1 MTPEIQRRK
10 PLETRYPKDPNT
22 LLPVAKKS
30 KGTFNMATTKL
41 PIKVEKD
48 DTPQPFSK
56 NFDQFGNSSGFIF
69 DVSLSTAVAADGKNE
84 ERAPKPKGPLSPEM
98 LDKMNRYWRAANYLC
113 IGQIYLFDNPL
124 LRSPLKA
131 EQIKPR
137 LLGHWGTSPGQ
148 NFIYIHL
155 NRLITEHDA
164 DIIYISGPGHGGPSL
179 NACSYLEGSYTE
191 VHPEITRDED
201 GLRLMFRKFSTPG
214 GVPSHCGP
222 HVPNSMHEGGEL
234 GYSLVHAF
242 GAAFDNPDLIVACVI
257 GDGES
262 ETCPLE
268 GSWKSVNFVNPV
280 RDGAV
285 LPILHLNG
293 YKISGPT
300 AQGRTSDADLKA
312 LYVGRG
318 YRPYFVEGDDP
329 EVVHQLLAQTLE
341 DCYAEIRGI
350 QQEARKSGFKK
361 QPVWPMIIFRTP
373 KGWTCPKEVD
383 GIPIEGT
390 FRAHQVPLATVREN
404 PEHLKILEAW
414 MKSYKAEELFDE
426 NGKFVE
432 ELAALSPI
440 GNRRMGGNPHVNGG
454 RSLITLA
461 LPDFTD
467 YALEIPGP
475 GQVLA
480 EAPRKLGDFFRDIF
494 KMNPKNF
501 RMFCPDES
509 NSNRLNSI
517 FEATKR
523 CSMAE
528 IVSIDDELGPDGRVM
543 EVLSEHLCQGWLEG
557 YLLTGRH
564 GMWSSY
570 EAFAQVVDSMTTQHA
585 KWLEQCEAFP
595 WRRPLASLNV
605 LLTSHAWRND
615 HNGFSHQ
622 ATGYV
627 DNALARRSEVIR
639 VYYPPD
645 SNCLLSV
652 FDHCLRSRNYVN
664 VVTCGKQPQLQW
676 LNMDEALEHCSRG
689 ASTWK
694 FATNDGGGEPDVVL
708 ACAGDVPTIETCAA
722 SWLLQKH
729 VPGIKV
735 RVVNVV
741 DLMTLMFPDKHSHGM
756 DEMSFNALFTE
767 NAPVVFAFHNNRWL
781 IHTLV
786 HGRSNEGRFHVHGYM
801 DHGTT
806 TTPFDMVVL
815 NEMSRFH
822 LALDALKHIP
832 RLRQQAE
839 NAINFF
845 NLELQRHHDYI
856 REHLEDMPEIR
867 NWQWTKDFSDAT
879 APAPLAKGHPE
890 KAMFTDS

>member
-1 MTPEIQRRK
+1 
-10 PLETRYPKDPNT
+10 
-22 LLPVAKKS
+22 
-30 KGTFNMATTKL
+30 MATKELIVNADQTKN
-41 PIKVEKD
+41 
-48 DTPQPFSK
+48 T
-56 NFDQFGNSSGFIF
+56 SGFIF
-69 DVSLSTAVAADGKNE
+69 DVALSTAIAADGKLE
-84 ERAPKPKGPLSPEM
+84 AQAPKPQGPLSPDM

-113 IGQIYLFDNPL
+113 IGQIYLFENPL
-124 LRSPLKA
+124 LREPLKA

-148 NFIYIHL
+148 NLIYIHL
-155 NRLITEHDA
+155 NRLIKEHDA

-179 NACSYLEGSYTE
+179 NACSYLEGTYTE
-191 VHPEITRDED
+191 VHPEITSDED

-268 GSWKSVNFVNPV
+268 GSWKSVNFLNPV

-300 AQGRTSDADLKA
+300 AQGRTSDADLRA
-312 LYVGRG
+312 LYTGRG
-318 YRPYFVEGDDP
+318 YKPYFVEGDDP
-329 EVVHQLLAQTLE
+329 EVVHQLLAGTLD
-341 DCYAEIRGI
+341 DCYAEIRSI
-350 QQEARKSGFKK
+350 QQSARKSGFKK
-361 QPVWPMIIFRTP
+361 QPVWPMIILRTP

-404 PEHLKILEAW
+404 PEHLIILEAW
-414 MKSYKAEELFDE
+414 MKSYKPEELFDK
-426 NGKFVE
+426 NGSFIP
-432 ELAALSPI
+432 ELAALAPV

-494 KMNPKNF
+494 EMNLTNF
-501 RMFCPDES
+501 RMFCPDET

-528 IVSIDDELGPDGRVM
+528 LVSIDDELGPEGRVL
-543 EVLSEHLCQGWLEG
+543 EVLSEHLCEGWLEG

-570 EAFAQVVDSMTTQHA
+570 EAFAQVVDSMLTQHA
-585 KWLEQCEAFP
+585 KWLEQCREYA
-595 WRRPLASLNV
+595 WRKPIASLNV
-605 LLTSHAWRND
+605 LITSHAWRND

-622 ATGYV
+622 ATGFV
-627 DNALARRSEVIR
+627 DNALARRSDTIR

-664 VVTCGKQPQLQW
+664 IVTCGKQPQLQW

-708 ACAGDVPTIETCAA
+708 ACAGDVPTIEICAT

-741 DLMTLMFPDKHSHGM
+741 DLMTLMYPDKHPHGM

-767 NAPVVFAFHNNRWL
+767 KAPVIFAFHNNRWL

-786 HGRSNEGRFHVHGYM
+786 HGRANEGRFHVHGYI
-801 DHGTT
+801 DQGTT

-832 RLRQQAE
+832 RLRVQAAD
-839 NAINFF
+839 AIQMFGKK
-845 NLELQRHHDYI
+845 LTEHHDYI

-867 NWQWTKDFSDAT
+867 NWQWTADFSDSA
-879 APAPLAKGHPE
+879 APAPLAKGHPQ

>member
-1 MTPEIQRRK
+1 
-10 PLETRYPKDPNT
+10 
-22 LLPVAKKS
+22 
-30 KGTFNMATTKL
+30 MATKEL
-41 PIKVEKD
+41 SISAEQD
-48 DTPQPFSK
+48 GIPQSFSK
-56 NFDQFGNSSGFIF
+56 NFDQTGNSSGFIF
-69 DVSLSTAVAADGKNE
+69 DVNLSTAIAANGKTE
-84 ERAPKPKGPLSPEM
+84 AQAPAPKGPLSPEL

-113 IGQIYLFDNPL
+113 IGQIYLFENPL
-124 LRSPLKA
+124 LREPLKA

-148 NFIYIHL
+148 NLIYIHL
-155 NRLITEHDA
+155 NRLIKEHDA

-179 NACSYLEGSYTE
+179 NACSYLEGTYTE
-191 VHPEITRDED
+191 VHPEITHDED

-268 GSWKSVNFVNPV
+268 GSWKSVNFLNPV

-300 AQGRTSDADLKA
+300 AQGRTSDENLKA

-318 YRPYFVEGDDP
+318 YKPYFVEGDDP
-329 EVVHQLLAQTLE
+329 QVVHQLLAGTLD
-341 DCYAEIRGI
+341 DCYAEIRSI
-350 QQEARKSGFKK
+350 QKEARGAGFKK
-361 QPVWPMIIFRTP
+361 QPIWPMIILRTP

-390 FRAHQVPLATVREN
+390 FRAHQVPLASVRDN
-404 PEHLKILEAW
+404 PKHLKILETW
-414 MKSYKAEELFDE
+414 MKSYKAHELFDE
-426 NGKFVE
+426 NGKFIY
-432 ELAALSPI
+432 ELAALAPA

-627 DNALARRSEVIR
+627 DNALARRSETIR

-676 LNMDEALEHCSRG
+676 LNMDEAIEHG

-694 FATNDGGGEPDVVL
+694 FATNDEGGEPDVVL
-708 ACAGDVPTIETCAA
+708 ACAGDVPTIEICAA

-741 DLMTLMFPDKHSHGM
+741 DLMTLMFPDKHVHGM

-767 NAPVVFAFHNNRWL
+767 KAPVIFAFHNNRWL

-832 RLRQQAE
+832 RLRLQAE
-839 NAINFF
+839 KAINFF
-845 NLELQRHHDYI
+845 NQELHRHHDYI

-867 NWQWTKDFSDAT
+867 NWQWTKDFSDAA
-879 APAPLAKGHPE
+879 APAPLAKGHPQ

>member
-1 MTPEIQRRK
+1 
-10 PLETRYPKDPNT
+10 
-22 LLPVAKKS
+22 
-30 KGTFNMATTKL
+30 MATTEL
-41 PIKVEKD
+41 PLSTD
-48 DTPQPFSK
+48 PAAQ
-56 NFDQFGNSSGFIF
+56 SSEFIF
-69 DVSLSTAVAADGKNE
+69 DVSLSTAIAANGKTEVRAVA
-84 ERAPKPKGPLSPEM
+84 PKGPLSPEM
-98 LDKMNRYWRAANYLC
+98 LGRMNRYWRAANYLC
-113 IGQIYLFDNPL
+113 IGQIYLFENPL
-124 LRSPLKA
+124 LREPLTA

-148 NFIYIHL
+148 NLIYIHL
-155 NRLITEHDA
+155 NRLIKEHDA

-191 VHPEITRDED
+191 VHPEITANED
-201 GLRLMFRKFSTPG
+201 GMRLMFRKFSTPG

-268 GSWKSVNFVNPV
+268 GSWKSVNFLNPT

-285 LPILHLNG
+285 LPVLHLNG

-312 LYVGRG
+312 LYTGRG
-318 YRPYFVEGDDP
+318 YKPYFVEGDDP
-329 EVVHQLLAQTLE
+329 EVVHQLLAQAMD
-341 DCYAEIRGI
+341 DCYAEIRSI
-350 QQEARKSGFKK
+350 QQGARKNGFKK
-361 QPVWPMIIFRTP
+361 QPDWPMIILRTP

-383 GIPIEGT
+383 GVPIEGT

-404 PEHLKILEAW
+404 PEHLKVLEAW
-414 MKSYKAEELFDE
+414 MRSYKPEELFDGS
-426 NGKFVE
+426 GKFIE
-432 ELAALSPI
+432 ELSVLAPR
-440 GNRRMGGNPHVNGG
+440 GNRRMGGSPHVNGG

-480 EAPRKLGDFFRDIF
+480 EAPRKLGEFFRDIF
-494 KMNPKNF
+494 RMNLTNF
-501 RMFCPDES
+501 RMFCPDET

-528 IVSIDDELGPDGRVM
+528 LVSIDDELGPDGRVL
-543 EVLSEHLCQGWLEG
+543 EVLSEHLCEGWLEG

-570 EAFAQVVDSMTTQHA
+570 EAFAQVVDSMLTQHA
-585 KWLEQCEAFP
+585 KWLEQCRDYP
-595 WRRPLASLNV
+595 WRKPIASLNV

-622 ATGYV
+622 ATGFV
-627 DNALARRSEVIR
+627 DNALARRSDTIR

-664 VVTCGKQPQLQW
+664 IVTCGKQPQLQW

-694 FATNDGGGEPDVVL
+694 FATNDEGGEPDVVL
-708 ACAGDVPTIETCAA
+708 ACAGDVPTIEICAT

-741 DLMTLMFPDKHSHGM
+741 DLMTLMYPDKHPHGM

-767 NAPVVFAFHNNRWL
+767 KAPVIFAFHNNRWL

-786 HGRSNEGRFHVHGYM
+786 HGRANESRFHVHGYM
-801 DHGTT
+801 DEGTT

-832 RLRQQAE
+832 RLRVQAAD
-839 NAINFF
+839 AIQLFGKK
-845 NLELQRHHDYI
+845 LHEHHDYI

-867 NWQWTKDFSDAT
+867 NWQWTADFSDSA
-879 APAPLAKGHPE
+879 APAPLAKGHPQ

>member
-1 MTPEIQRRK
+1 
-10 PLETRYPKDPNT
+10 
-22 LLPVAKKS
+22 
-30 KGTFNMATTKL
+30 MATTEL
-41 PIKVEKD
+41 PIKVEKHE
-48 DTPQPFSK
+48 TPQPFSK
-56 NFDQFGNSSGFIF
+56 NFDQTGNTSGFIF
-69 DVSLSTAVAADGKNE
+69 DVSLSTAIAADGKIE
-84 ERAPKPKGPLSPEM
+84 AQAPVPKGPLSPDL

-113 IGQIYLFDNPL
+113 IGQIYLFENPL
-124 LRSPLKA
+124 LREPLKA

-148 NFIYIHL
+148 NLIYIHL
-155 NRLITEHDA
+155 NRLIKEHDA

-191 VHPEITRDED
+191 VHPEITHDED

-242 GAAFDNPDLIVACVI
+242 GAAFDNPGLIVACII

-268 GSWKSVNFVNPV
+268 GSWKSVNFLNPV

-300 AQGRTSDADLKA
+300 AQGRTSDVDLKA

-318 YRPYFVEGDDP
+318 YKPYFVEGGDP

-341 DCYAEIRGI
+341 DCYAEIRAI
-350 QQEARKSGFKK
+350 QQEARKNGFKK
-361 QPVWPMIIFRTP
+361 QPVWPMIILRTP

-390 FRAHQVPLATVREN
+390 FRAHQVPLASVKDN

-414 MKSYKAEELFDE
+414 MRSYKPEELFDKD
-426 NGKFVE
+426 GKFID
-432 ELAALSPI
+432 ELAALAPVGS
-440 GNRRMGGNPHVNGG
+440 RRMGGNPHVNGG
-454 RSLITLA
+454 RSLVALD
-461 LPDFTD
+461 LPDFTN

-494 KMNPKNF
+494 KMNLTNF

-509 NSNRLNSI
+509 DSNRLNSI

-528 IVSIDDELGPDGRVM
+528 IVSIDEKLGPDGRVM

-585 KWLEQCEAFP
+585 KWLEQCCEYS

-627 DNALARRSEVIR
+627 DNALARRSETIR

-694 FATNDGGGEPDVVL
+694 FATNDDGGEPDVVL
-708 ACAGDVPTIETCAA
+708 ACAGDVPTIEICAT

-741 DLMTLMFPDKHSHGM
+741 DLMTLMYPDKHPHGM
-756 DEMSFNALFTE
+756 DEMSFNELFTE
-767 NAPVVFAFHNNRWL
+767 SAPVIFAFHNNRWL

-786 HGRSNEGRFHVHGYM
+786 HGRSNEARFHVHGYM
-801 DHGTT
+801 DRGTT

-822 LALDALKHIP
+822 LALDALKHVP
-832 RLRQQAE
+832 RLRSQA
-839 NAINFF
+839 ASAVDLFGKK
-845 NLELQRHHDYI
+845 LEEHHDYI

-867 NWQWTKDFSDAT
+867 NWQWTKDFSDAA

>member
-1 MTPEIQRRK
+1 
-10 PLETRYPKDPNT
+10 
-22 LLPVAKKS
+22 
-30 KGTFNMATTKL
+30 MATTEL
-41 PIKVEKD
+41 PVSVEKN
-48 DTPQPFSK
+48 DTSQPFSK

-69 DVSLSTAVAADGKNE
+69 DVSLSTAVAANGKNE
-84 ERAPKPKGPLSPEM
+84 ERVPMPKGPLSTEM

-124 LRSPLKA
+124 LRLPLTA

-155 NRLITEHDA
+155 NRLIKEHDA

-318 YRPYFVEGDDP
+318 YKPYFVEGDDP

-350 QQEARKSGFKK
+350 QQEARKNGFKK

-414 MKSYKAEELFDE
+414 MKSYKAEELFDA
-426 NGKFVE
+426 NGKFID
-432 ELAALSPI
+432 ELAALAPT

-494 KMNPKNF
+494 KMNLTNF

-585 KWLEQCEAFP
+585 KWLEQCGAYP

-676 LNMDEALEHCSRG
+676 LNMDEALEHCSKG

-722 SWLLQKH
+722 SWLLQKY

-741 DLMTLMFPDKHSHGM
+741 DLMTLMFPDKHTHGM

-767 NAPVVFAFHNNRWL
+767 TAPVIFAFHNNRWL

-786 HGRSNEGRFHVHGYM
+786 HGRANEARFHVHGYM
-801 DHGTT
+801 DQGTT

-832 RLRQQAE
+832 RLRLQAE

-845 NLELQRHHDYI
+845 NQQLQRHHDYI
-856 REHLEDMPEIR
+856 REHLEDIPEIR
-867 NWQWTKDFSDAT
+867 NWRWTKDFSDSA
-879 APAPLAKGHPE
+879 APAPMAKGHPE

>member
-1 MTPEIQRRK
+1 
-10 PLETRYPKDPNT
+10 
-22 LLPVAKKS
+22 
-30 KGTFNMATTKL
+30 MATTEL
-41 PIKVEKD
+41 PVTVEKN
-48 DTPQPFSK
+48 DTSQPFSK

-69 DVSLSTAVAADGKNE
+69 DVSLSTAVAANGKNE
-84 ERAPKPKGPLSPEM
+84 ERVPMPKGPLSTEM

-124 LRSPLKA
+124 LRLPLTA

-155 NRLITEHDA
+155 NRLIKEHDA

-318 YRPYFVEGDDP
+318 YKPYFVEGDDP

-350 QQEARKSGFKK
+350 QQEARKNGFKK

-390 FRAHQVPLATVREN
+390 FRAHQVPLATVREY

-414 MKSYKAEELFDE
+414 MKSYKAEELFDA
-426 NGKFVE
+426 NGKFID
-432 ELAALSPI
+432 ELAALAPT

-494 KMNPKNF
+494 KMNLTNF

-585 KWLEQCEAFP
+585 KWLEQCGAYP

-676 LNMDEALEHCSRG
+676 LNMDEALEHCSKG

-722 SWLLQKH
+722 SWLLQKY

-741 DLMTLMFPDKHSHGM
+741 DLMTLMFPDKHTHGM

-767 NAPVVFAFHNNRWL
+767 TAPVIFAFHNNRWL

-786 HGRSNEGRFHVHGYM
+786 HGRANEARFHVHGYM
-801 DHGTT
+801 DQGTT

-832 RLRQQAE
+832 RLRLQAE

-845 NLELQRHHDYI
+845 NQQLQRHHDYI
-856 REHLEDMPEIR
+856 REHLEDIPEIR
-867 NWQWTKDFSDAT
+867 NWRWTKDFSDSA
-879 APAPLAKGHPE
+879 APAPMAKGHPE

>member
-1 MTPEIQRRK
+1 
-10 PLETRYPKDPNT
+10 
-22 LLPVAKKS
+22 
-30 KGTFNMATTKL
+30 
-41 PIKVEKD
+41 
-48 DTPQPFSK
+48 
-56 NFDQFGNSSGFIF
+56 
-69 DVSLSTAVAADGKNE
+69 
-84 ERAPKPKGPLSPEM
+84 M

-155 NRLITEHDA
+155 NRLIKEHDA

-191 VHPEITRDED
+191 VHPEITHDED

-242 GAAFDNPDLIVACVI
+242 GAAFDNPDLIVACVV

-268 GSWKSVNFVNPV
+268 GSWKSVNFVNPA

-318 YRPYFVEGDDP
+318 YKPYFVEGDDP

-350 QQEARKSGFKK
+350 QQEARTNGFKM

-414 MKSYKAEELFDE
+414 MKSYKAEELFDG
-426 NGKFVE
+426 NGKFID
-432 ELAALSPI
+432 ELAALSPL

-454 RSLITLA
+454 RELITLA

-494 KMNPKNF
+494 RTNLTNF

-509 NSNRLNSI
+509 DSNRLNSI
-517 FEATKR
+517 FEATNR

-528 IVSIDDELGPDGRVM
+528 IVSIDDKLGPDGRVM

-585 KWLEQCEAFP
+585 KWLEQCREYP

-694 FATNDGGGEPDVVL
+694 FATNDNGGEPDVVL

-722 SWLLQKH
+722 AWLLQKH
-729 VPGIKV
+729 VPEIKV

-741 DLMTLMFPDKHSHGM
+741 DLMTLMFPDKHTHGM

-767 NAPVVFAFHNNRWL
+767 QAPVIFAFHNNRWL

-801 DHGTT
+801 DKGTT

-832 RLRQQAE
+832 RLRLQAE
-839 NAINFF
+839 GAINFF
-845 NLELQRHHDYI
+845 NQELQRHHDYI

-879 APAPLAKGHPE
+879 APAPLAKGHPQ
-890 KAMFTDS
+890 KAIFTDS

>member
-1 MTPEIQRRK
+1 
-10 PLETRYPKDPNT
+10 
-22 LLPVAKKS
+22 
-30 KGTFNMATTKL
+30 MATTEL
-41 PIKVEKD
+41 PLS
-48 DTPQPFSK
+48 T
-56 NFDQFGNSSGFIF
+56 DQAVKSSAFIF
-69 DVSLSTAVAADGKNE
+69 DVALSTAIAANGKTE
-84 ERAPKPKGPLSPEM
+84 AHALVPKGPLSPEM
-98 LDKMNRYWRAANYLC
+98 LDRMNRYWRAANYLC
-113 IGQIYLFDNPL
+113 IGQIYLFENPL
-124 LRSPLKA
+124 LREPLTA
-131 EQIKPR
+131 AQIKPR

-148 NFIYIHL
+148 NLIYIHL
-155 NRLITEHDA
+155 NRLIKEHDA

-191 VHPEITRDED
+191 VHPEITANED
-201 GLRLMFRKFSTPG
+201 GMRLMFRKFSTPG

-268 GSWKSVNFVNPV
+268 GSWKSVNFLNPV

-312 LYVGRG
+312 LYTGRG
-318 YRPYFVEGDDP
+318 YKPYFVEGDDP
-329 EVVHQLLAQTLE
+329 EVVHQLLAQAMD
-341 DCYAEIRGI
+341 DCYAEIRSI
-350 QQEARKSGFKK
+350 QQEARENGFKK
-361 QPVWPMIIFRTP
+361 QPVWPMIILRTP

-404 PEHLKILEAW
+404 PEHLKVLEAW
-414 MKSYKAEELFDE
+414 MRSYKPQELFDA
-426 NGKFVE
+426 NGKFIE
-432 ELAALSPI
+432 ELAVLAPR
-440 GNRRMGGNPHVNGG
+440 GNRRMGGSPHVNGG

-475 GQVLA
+475 GKVLA

-494 KMNPKNF
+494 RMNLTNF
-501 RMFCPDES
+501 RMFCPDET

-528 IVSIDDELGPDGRVM
+528 LVSIDDELGPDGRVL
-543 EVLSEHLCQGWLEG
+543 EVLSEHLCEGWLEG

-570 EAFAQVVDSMTTQHA
+570 EAFAQVVDSMLTQHA
-585 KWLEQCEAFP
+585 KWLEQCRDYP
-595 WRRPLASLNV
+595 WRKPIASLNV

-622 ATGYV
+622 ATGFV
-627 DNALARRSEVIR
+627 DNALARRSDTIR

-664 VVTCGKQPQLQW
+664 IVTCGKQPQLQW

-694 FATNDGGGEPDVVL
+694 FATNDEGGEPDVVL
-708 ACAGDVPTIETCAA
+708 ACAGDVPTIEICAT

-741 DLMTLMFPDKHSHGM
+741 DLMTLMYPDKHPHGM

-767 NAPVVFAFHNNRWL
+767 KAPVIFAFHNNRWL

-786 HGRSNEGRFHVHGYM
+786 HGRANEGRFHVHGYI
-801 DHGTT
+801 DEGTT

-815 NEMSRFH
+815 NEMSRYH

-832 RLRQQAE
+832 RLRVQAAG
-839 NAINFF
+839 AIQLFGKK
-845 NLELQRHHDYI
+845 LTEHHDYI

-867 NWQWTKDFSDAT
+867 NWQWTADFSDSA
-879 APAPLAKGHPE
+879 APAPLAKGHPQ